1 MSEVDNVSPKFT
13 LGTCVTAYHKTRWT
27 EGVSEIST
35 SSVVFLIISLQWL
48 PLSLFTIPPTGSSP
62 LLRFQHSLSLSLSL
76 YLWSLFSL
84 SNFRNYVKQLKS
96 FHHGWSPP
104 RPSCSFLADTQN
116 QIRPIR
122 ATTEISQYPIFQTPQ
137 VEEESSSEVN
147 TTHFSFFIY
156 FLFNFWENLGTRKL
170 NLWVPILHCF

>member
-1 MSEVDNVSPKFT
+1 MCYSISQNT
-13 LGTCVTAYHKTRWT
+13 LNRRSIWNFNFF
-27 EGVSEIST
+27 SSISHHL
-35 SSVVFLIISLQWL
+35 SSMASTL
-48 PLSLFTIPPTGSSP
+48 PLHHPTHWFLSTPKVST
-62 LLRFQHSLSLSLSL
+62 LSLSLSL
-76 YLWSLFSL
+76 YLCSLFSL
-84 SNFRNYVKQLKS
+84 SNFRHYVKQLKS

-122 ATTEISQYPIFQTPQ
+122 ATTEISQYPIFQPPQ

-156 FLFNFWENLGTRKL
+156 LLFNFWENLGTRKL

>member
-1 MSEVDNVSPKFT
+1 MDNVSPKFT
-13 LGTCVTAYHKTRWT
+13 LGTCVTSYHKTRWT
-27 EGVSEIST
+27 GVSEIST
-35 SSVVFLIISLQWL
+35 SSVVFLIISRQWL

-62 LLRFQHSLSLSLSL
+62 LLRFQLSLSLCIYV
-76 YLWSLFSL
+76 YLCSLFSI
-84 SNFRNYVKQLKS
+84 SNFRHYVKQLKN

-156 FLFNFWENLGTRKL
+156 LLFNFWENLGTRKL